1 VSTDIREAFSA
12 LARERNISPA
22 VLKDALET
30 ALLAA
35 YKKDP
40 GSYENA
46 EVELDLETGKW
57 TVWGHKMI
65 VEEVNDPLNEIS
77 LEEAKAHREDAQVD
91 ESIPFDVTPKDF
103 GRLAAQM
110 AKQVITQRLREFER
124 KVLYDEFKDK
134 QGRTVIG
141 TVQRFE
147 GRNIIV
153 NMGKLEALLP
163 GSEQIPGERFRVG
176 ERIKVFVAEVRETP
190 RGVQVIASRASEQ
203 LVRELFELEVP
214 EVLEGAV
221 IIEGMAREAG
231 HRTKIAVRSRDASID
246 PIGACVGARGG
257 RIQAISSELRNEKI
271 EIIRY
276 SPEIEQ
282 YIANSLSPAKVAQV
296 TVNDDTRQALV
307 VVPDNMLSLAI
318 GREGQNVRLAA
329 KLTGYRIDIK
339 SESQLAQLQAEYDEQ
354 YGDQAYDEQAYEEQ
368 AYEEQA
374 PAEGAAETV
383 GEAEAVTANEA
394 APDAVAAAPSEAET
408 PADDSEEVKEAT
420 P

>member
-46 EVELDLETGKW
+46 EVELDLDTGKW

-77 LEEAKAHREDAQVD
+77 LEEAKTHREDAQVD

-163 GSEQIPGERFRVG
+163 GSEQIPGERFRAG

-214 EVLEGAV
+214 EVIEGAV
-221 IIEGMAREAG
+221 IIEGIAREAG
-231 HRTKIAVRSRDASID
+231 HRTKIAVRSRDANID

-276 SPEIEQ
+276 SPTLEH
-282 YIANSLSPAKVAQV
+282 YIANSLSPAKVANV
-296 TVNDDTRQALV
+296 TVNEETRQALV

-339 SESQLAQLQAEYDEQ
+339 SESQIAELQQQYDEE
-354 YGDQAYDEQAYEEQ
+354 YYEEEAYEEQ
-368 AYEEQA
+368 AQHDE
-374 PAEGAAETV
+374 AATAV
-383 GEAEAVTANEA
+383 GEAESVSADEP
-394 APDAVAAAPSEAET
+394 APDA
-408 PADDSEEVKEAT
+408 PAGDSGEVSEAT

>member
-46 EVELDLETGKW
+46 EVELDLDTGKW

-77 LEEAKAHREDAQVD
+77 LEEAKTHREDAQVD

-163 GSEQIPGERFRVG
+163 GSEQIPGERFRAG

-214 EVLEGAV
+214 EVIEGAV
-221 IIEGMAREAG
+221 IIEGIAREAG
-231 HRTKIAVRSRDASID
+231 HRTKIAVRSRDANID

-276 SPEIEQ
+276 SPTLEH
-282 YIANSLSPAKVAQV
+282 YIANSLSPAKVANV
-296 TVNDDTRQALV
+296 TVNEETRQALV

-339 SESQLAQLQAEYDEQ
+339 SESQIAELQQQYDEE
-354 YGDQAYDEQAYEEQ
+354 YYEEEAYEEQ
-368 AYEEQA
+368 AEHTGADQA
-374 PAEGAAETV
+374 V
-383 GEAEAVTANEA
+383 GEAEAISAEEP
-394 APDAVAAAPSEAET
+394 APDAHAGG
-408 PADDSEEVKEAT
+408 SEEVSEAT

>member
-1 VSTDIREAFSA
+1 VSIDIREAFSA

-40 GSYENA
+40 EAFENA

-57 TVWGHKMI
+57 TVYGHKMI
-65 VEEVNDPLNEIS
+65 VEEVNDPRNEIS
-77 LEEAKAHREDAQVD
+77 LEEAKTHREDAQVD

-190 RGVQVIASRASEQ
+190 RGVQVIASRASEM

-257 RIQAISSELRNEKI
+257 RIQAISGELRNEKI

-276 SPEIEQ
+276 SPEIES
-282 YIANSLSPAKVAQV
+282 YIANSLSPAKVSSVQ
-296 TVNDDTRQALV
+296 VNDETRQALV

-339 SESQLAQLQAEYDEQ
+339 SETQLRELQEQ
-354 YGDQAYDEQAYEEQ
+354 YDAQYGEYDEQAYEEQ
-368 AYEEQA
+368 AYEAQ
-374 PAEGAAETV
+374 AEGAEAPV
-383 GEAEAVTANEA
+383 GELEAATADTP
-394 APDAVAAAPSEAET
+394 APDAVDAAPAETSEAPEA
-408 PADDSEEVKEAT
+408 PAGGSEEVSEAT